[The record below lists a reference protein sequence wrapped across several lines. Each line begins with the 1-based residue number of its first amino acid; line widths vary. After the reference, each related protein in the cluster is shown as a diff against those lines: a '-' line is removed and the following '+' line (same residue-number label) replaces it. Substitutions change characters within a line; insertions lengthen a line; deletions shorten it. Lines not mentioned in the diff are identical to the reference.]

1 LTESDRHLLTAA
13 SVIRRE
19 FATAAVAAALE
30 IDVDQVEIACARL
43 ARPRSIGVTA
53 RPNLNQCFG
62 AMSPL
67 FGDRCSA

>member
-53 RPNLNQCFG
+53 RPNLN
-62 AMSPL
+62 
-67 FGDRCSA
+67 